1 MEGMMMWKKKI
12 KQKKMQL
19 ILIAIILMVSSCIFA
34 ISVSFTSVVSKYTN
48 DYYRGENIKDIIVQ
62 TYNDDVISKV
72 ESFIEENEPKENDAR
87 KTKGLMVDR
96 QVFLGDENLDL
107 AMANLIIYEGVKTH
121 PWDVVIIKGE
131 KATTPSKGSIWI
143 SKLLADSKNLK
154 IGDKLKIKDGDKYK
168 YLTISALVN
177 DSLVPSSVIGYNNLY
192 INKNDYGDFNG
203 LIKSQYIGYDSSK
216 SGSDATSELISYIGD
231 SVDGVIYDK
240 WITVF
245 AANAGSQIS
254 SGVGL
259 STAILI
265 FIVSIVIIR
274 FVLWNSILKEY
285 KSIGVYKSL
294 GFTSK
299 QIRNM
304 YLKSFG
310 IVGVIAITVGSFSS
324 IWFVNYLVRISVK
337 YIGIYE
343 GGINNFSFIVLTII
357 LMSIVLISN
366 IYLLLRRINKIKPVE
381 AFRIGVT
388 SSKEKFKKSII
399 KEASS
404 PMSMAINDIFKYKK
418 QNLILVTVLS
428 LVIYL
433 SVFLVSVNYSIVN
446 MKDNAW
452 NMFGLLQGDV
462 TLDFPSGEESYNKAL
477 EEIKSDSRV
486 LGVRECSFDVGKIAY
501 IDVSKYN
508 IKNAQIVTYLYDNYD
523 SSEGFNVSIKA
534 GRNPKNKNE
543 IALSEQILKEANL
556 DIGDYIDIKILGE
569 EKSLLITGS
578 YIGMMSNNYN
588 MRMTLDVVPKEI
600 RNSLNNLNLNITL
613 KDKNDYEVF
622 KNEYKDKYEVCSIDT
637 CPSVIVTTSKSV
649 IEIVI
654 PVTTIILLGILLFS
668 ILNIVNLIIMNNT
681 DNRRNNAIMKSLGF
695 SNIYILK
702 RTLYRIM
709 LLTGISSL
717 VGFILNATISK
728 SIFKV
733 AMMGING
740 LMIENGR
747 VITTIIFIVI
757 LTIGATIIS
766 MFSIRKISTVEL
778 MEE

>member
-1 MEGMMMWKKKI
+1 MMMWKKKI
-12 KQKKMQL
+12 KQKKLQL
-19 ILIAIILMVSSCIFA
+19 ILIAIILMVSSSIFA
-34 ISVSFTSVVSKYTN
+34 LSMSFTSTVSKYTN
-48 DYYRGENIKDIIVQ
+48 EYYGGENIKDIVVQ

-72 ESFIEENEPKENDAR
+72 ENFIKEKETNEIDVR
-87 KTKGLMVDR
+87 KTKGLTVDR
-96 QVFLGDENLDL
+96 QVFLEDENLDL
-107 AMANLIIYEGVKTH
+107 GMASLIIYEGMKSH
-121 PWDVVIIKGE
+121 PWDVVVTDGE
-131 KATTPSKGSIWI
+131 KAMTPSKGTIWV
-143 SKLLADSKNLK
+143 SNLLADSKNLK
-154 IGDKLKIKDGDKYK
+154 IGDKIKI
-168 YLTISALVN
+168 N
-177 DSLVPSSVIGYNNLY
+177 DSLVPSSVMGYNNLY
-192 INKNDYGDFNG
+192 VNSNDYGDFNEF
-203 LIKSQYIGYDSSK
+203 IKSQYIGYDSSK
-216 SGSDATSELISYIGD
+216 EGNDATSELISYIGG
-231 SVDGVIYDK
+231 SIDGVIYDK
-240 WITVF
+240 WITIF
-245 AANAGSQIS
+245 AANAGSQIT

-274 FVLWNSILKEY
+274 FVLWNNILKEY

-299 QIRNM
+299 QIRNI

-310 IVGVIAITVGSFSS
+310 IVGVIAITAGSFFS
-324 IWFVNYLVRISVK
+324 IWFINYLVKISIK

-343 GGINNFSFIVLTII
+343 GGINNFSFIVLTVI
-357 LMSIVLISN
+357 LMSFVLISN

-388 SSKEKFKKSII
+388 SSKEKFKKAII
-399 KEASS
+399 RDASS

-418 QNLILVTVLS
+418 QNIIIVTVLS

-433 SVFLVSVNYSIVN
+433 SVFLVSVNYSMIN

-462 TLDFPSGEESYNKAL
+462 TLDFPSGEASYDKAL
-477 EEIKSDSRV
+477 EEIKSDPRV
-486 LGVRECSFDVGKIAY
+486 LGVRACSFDVGKVAY
-501 IDVSKYN
+501 LDVSRYN
-508 IKNAQIVTYLYDNYD
+508 IKNAQVITYLYDNYD
-523 SSEGFNVSIKA
+523 NNHGFNVSIKE

-543 IALSEQILKEANL
+543 IALSEQILKDANL
-556 DIGDYIDIKILGE
+556 DIGDYIDIKVLGE
-569 EKSLLITGS
+569 ERSLLITGK

-600 RNSLNNLNLNITL
+600 RNNLNNLNINITL
-613 KDKNDYEVF
+613 KDKNDYEEF
-622 KNEYKDKYEVCSIDT
+622 KEDYKQKYEVCSIDT
-637 CPSVIVTTSKSV
+637 CPSLIATTSKSV

-681 DNRRNNAIMKSLGF
+681 DNRRNNAIIKSLGF

-709 LLTGISSL
+709 LLIGISSL

-728 SIFKV
+728 SVFKF
-733 AMMGING
+733 AMMGIDG
-740 LMIENGR
+740 LMISNGK
-747 VITTIIFIVI
+747 VISTIVFIEI
-757 LTIGATIIS
+757 LTLGATIIS
-766 MFSIRKISTVEL
+766 MFSIRKISTAEL

>member
-1 MEGMMMWKKKI
+1 MWKKKI
-12 KQKKMQL
+12 KQKKLQL
-19 ILIAIILMVSSCIFA
+19 ILIAIILMVSSSIFA
-34 ISVSFTSVVSKYTN
+34 LSMSFTSTVSKYTN
-48 DYYRGENIKDIIVQ
+48 EYYGGENIKDIVVQ

-72 ESFIEENEPKENDAR
+72 ENFIKEKETNEIDVR
-87 KTKGLMVDR
+87 KTKGLTVDR
-96 QVFLGDENLDL
+96 QVFLEDENLDL
-107 AMANLIIYEGVKTH
+107 GMASLIIYEGMKSH
-121 PWDVVIIKGE
+121 PWDVVVTDGE
-131 KATTPSKGSIWI
+131 KAMTPSKGTIWV
-143 SKLLADSKNLK
+143 SNLLADSKNLK
-154 IGDKLKIKDGDKYK
+154 IGDRIKIKDGDEYK

-177 DSLVPSSVIGYNNLY
+177 DSLVPSSVMGYNNLY
-192 INKNDYGDFNG
+192 INSNDYGDFNEF
-203 LIKSQYIGYDSSK
+203 IKSQYIGYDSSK
-216 SGSDATSELISYIGD
+216 EGNDATSELISYIGG
-231 SVDGVIYDK
+231 SIDGVIYDK
-240 WITVF
+240 WITIF
-245 AANAGSQIS
+245 AANAGSQIT

-274 FVLWNSILKEY
+274 FVLWNNILKEY

-299 QIRNM
+299 QIRNI

-310 IVGVIAITVGSFSS
+310 IVGVIAITAGSFFS
-324 IWFVNYLVRISVK
+324 IWFINYLVKISIK

-343 GGINNFSFIVLTII
+343 GGINNFSFIVLTVI
-357 LMSIVLISN
+357 LMSFVLISN

-388 SSKEKFKKSII
+388 SSKEKFKKAII
-399 KEASS
+399 RDASS

-418 QNLILVTVLS
+418 QNIIIVTVLS

-433 SVFLVSVNYSIVN
+433 SVFLVSVNYSMIN

-462 TLDFPSGEESYNKAL
+462 TLDFPSGEASYDKAL
-477 EEIKSDSRV
+477 EEIKSDPRV
-486 LGVRECSFDVGKIAY
+486 LGVRACSFDVGKVAY
-501 IDVSKYN
+501 LDVSRYN
-508 IKNAQIVTYLYDNYD
+508 IKNAQVITYLYDNYD
-523 SSEGFNVSIKA
+523 NNHGFNVSIKE

-543 IALSEQILKEANL
+543 IALSEQILKDANL
-556 DIGDYIDIKILGE
+556 DIGDYIDIKVLGE
-569 EKSLLITGS
+569 ERLLLITGK

-600 RNSLNNLNLNITL
+600 RNNLNNLNINITL
-613 KDKNDYEVF
+613 KDKNDYEEF
-622 KNEYKDKYEVCSIDT
+622 KEDYKQKYEVCSIDT
-637 CPSVIVTTSKSV
+637 CPSLIATTSKSV

-681 DNRRNNAIMKSLGF
+681 DNRRNNAIIKSLGF

-728 SIFKV
+728 SVFKF
-733 AMMGING
+733 AMMGIDG
-740 LMIENGR
+740 LMISNGK
-747 VITTIIFIVI
+747 VISTIVFIEI
-757 LTIGATIIS
+757 LTLGATIIS
-766 MFSIRKISTVEL
+766 MFSIRKISTAEL

>member
-1 MEGMMMWKKKI
+1 MMWKKKI
-12 KQKKMQL
+12 KQKKLQL
-19 ILIAIILMVSSCIFA
+19 ILIAIILMVSSSIFA
-34 ISVSFTSVVSKYTN
+34 LSMSFTSTVSKYTN
-48 DYYRGENIKDIIVQ
+48 EYYGGENIKDIVVQ

-72 ESFIEENEPKENDAR
+72 ENFIKEKETNEIDVR
-87 KTKGLMVDR
+87 KTKGLTVDR
-96 QVFLGDENLDL
+96 QVFLEDENLDL
-107 AMANLIIYEGVKTH
+107 GMASLIIYEGMKSH
-121 PWDVVIIKGE
+121 PWDVVVTEGE
-131 KATTPSKGSIWI
+131 KAMTPSKGTIWV
-143 SKLLADSKNLK
+143 SNLLADSKNLK
-154 IGDKLKIKDGDKYK
+154 IGDKIKIKDGDEYK

-177 DSLVPSSVIGYNNLY
+177 DSLIPSSVMGYNNLY
-192 INKNDYGDFNG
+192 VNSNDYGYFNEF
-203 LIKSQYIGYDSSK
+203 IKSQYIGYDSSK
-216 SGSDATSELISYIGD
+216 EGNDATSELISYIGG
-231 SVDGVIYDK
+231 SIDGVIYDK
-240 WITVF
+240 WITIF
-245 AANAGSQIS
+245 AANAGGQITS
-254 SGVGL
+254 AVGL

-274 FVLWNSILKEY
+274 FVLWNNILKEY

-299 QIRNM
+299 QIRNI
-304 YLKSFG
+304 YLKGFG
-310 IVGVIAITVGSFSS
+310 IVGIIAITAGSFFS
-324 IWFVNYLVRISVK
+324 IWFINYLVKISIK

-343 GGINNFSFIVLTII
+343 GGINNFNFIFLTII
-357 LMSIVLISN
+357 LMSFVLISN

-399 KEASS
+399 KDASS

-418 QNLILVTVLS
+418 QNLIIVTVLS

-433 SVFLVSVNYSIVN
+433 SVFLVSAKYSMIN

-462 TLDFPSGEESYNKAL
+462 TLDFPSGEASYDKAL
-477 EEIKSDSRV
+477 KEIKSDPRV
-486 LGVRECSFDVGKIAY
+486 LGVRECSFDVGKVAY
-501 IDVSKYN
+501 LDVSRYN
-508 IKNAQIVTYLYDNYD
+508 IKNAQVITYLYDNYD
-523 SSEGFNVSIKA
+523 NNYGFNVSMKE

-543 IALSEQILKEANL
+543 IALSEQILKDANL

-569 EKSLLITGS
+569 ERSLLITGK

-600 RNSLNNLNLNITL
+600 RNNLNNLNINITL

-622 KNEYKDKYEVCSIDT
+622 KNEYKDKYKVCSIDT
-637 CPSVIVTTSKSV
+637 CPSLIATTSKSV

-668 ILNIVNLIIMNNT
+668 ILNIVNLIIINNN
-681 DNRRNNAIMKSLGF
+681 DNRRNNAIIKSLGF
-695 SNIYILK
+695 SNVYILK

-717 VGFILNATISK
+717 VGFILNATTSR
-728 SIFKV
+728 SIFKF
-733 AMMGING
+733 AMMGIDG
-740 LMIENGR
+740 LMISNSK
-747 VITTIIFIVI
+747 VISTIVFIEI

-766 MFSIRKISTVEL
+766 MFSMRKISTVEL

>member
-1 MEGMMMWKKKI
+1 MWKKKI
-12 KQKKMQL
+12 KQKKLQL
-19 ILIAIILMVSSCIFA
+19 ILIAIILMVSSSIFA
-34 ISVSFTSVVSKYTN
+34 LSMSFTSTVSKYTN
-48 DYYRGENIKDIIVQ
+48 EYYGGENIKDIVVQ

-72 ESFIEENEPKENDAR
+72 ENFIKEKETNEIDVR
-87 KTKGLMVDR
+87 KTKGLTVDR
-96 QVFLGDENLDL
+96 QVFLEDENLDL
-107 AMANLIIYEGVKTH
+107 GMASLIIYEGMKSH
-121 PWDVVIIKGE
+121 PWDVVVTEGE
-131 KATTPSKGSIWI
+131 KAMTPSKGTIWV
-143 SKLLADSKNLK
+143 SNLLADSKNLK
-154 IGDKLKIKDGDKYK
+154 IGDKIKIKDGDEYK

-177 DSLVPSSVIGYNNLY
+177 DSLIPSSVMGYNNLY
-192 INKNDYGDFNG
+192 VNSNDYGYFNEF
-203 LIKSQYIGYDSSK
+203 IKSQYIGYDSSK
-216 SGSDATSELISYIGD
+216 EGNDATSELISYIGG
-231 SVDGVIYDK
+231 SIDGVIYDK
-240 WITVF
+240 WITIF
-245 AANAGSQIS
+245 AANAGGQITS
-254 SGVGL
+254 AVGL

-274 FVLWNSILKEY
+274 FVLWNNILKEY

-299 QIRNM
+299 QIRNI
-304 YLKSFG
+304 YLKGFG
-310 IVGVIAITVGSFSS
+310 IVGIIAITAGSFFS
-324 IWFVNYLVRISVK
+324 IWFINYLVKISIK

-343 GGINNFSFIVLTII
+343 GGINNFNFIFLTII
-357 LMSIVLISN
+357 LMSFVLISN

-399 KEASS
+399 KDASS

-418 QNLILVTVLS
+418 QNLIIVTVLS

-433 SVFLVSVNYSIVN
+433 SVFLVSAKYSMIN

-462 TLDFPSGEESYNKAL
+462 TLDFPSGEASYDKAL
-477 EEIKSDSRV
+477 KEIKSDPRV
-486 LGVRECSFDVGKIAY
+486 LGVRECSFDVGKVAY
-501 IDVSKYN
+501 LDVSRYN
-508 IKNAQIVTYLYDNYD
+508 IKNAQVITYLYDNYD
-523 SSEGFNVSIKA
+523 NNYGFNVSIKE

-543 IALSEQILKEANL
+543 IALSEQILKDANL

-569 EKSLLITGS
+569 ERSLLITGK

-600 RNSLNNLNLNITL
+600 RNNLNNLNINITL

-622 KNEYKDKYEVCSIDT
+622 KNEYKDKYKVCSIDT
-637 CPSVIVTTSKSV
+637 CPSLIATTSKSV

-668 ILNIVNLIIMNNT
+668 ILNIVNLIIINNN
-681 DNRRNNAIMKSLGF
+681 DNRRNNAIIKSLGF
-695 SNIYILK
+695 SNAYILK

-717 VGFILNATISK
+717 VGFILNATTSR
-728 SIFKV
+728 SIFKF
-733 AMMGING
+733 AMMGIDG
-740 LMIENGR
+740 LMISNSK
-747 VITTIIFIVI
+747 VISTIVFIEI

-766 MFSIRKISTVEL
+766 MFSMRKISTVEL

>member
-1 MEGMMMWKKKI
+1 M
-12 KQKKMQL
+12 
-19 ILIAIILMVSSCIFA
+19 
-34 ISVSFTSVVSKYTN
+34 
-48 DYYRGENIKDIIVQ
+48 
-62 TYNDDVISKV
+62 
-72 ESFIEENEPKENDAR
+72 
-87 KTKGLMVDR
+87 
-96 QVFLGDENLDL
+96 
-107 AMANLIIYEGVKTH
+107 
-121 PWDVVIIKGE
+121 
-131 KATTPSKGSIWI
+131 
-143 SKLLADSKNLK
+143 
-154 IGDKLKIKDGDKYK
+154 
-168 YLTISALVN
+168 
-177 DSLVPSSVIGYNNLY
+177 GYNNLY
-192 INKNDYGDFNG
+192 IGSNDYDDFNEP
-203 LIKSQYIGYDSSK
+203 IKSEYIGYDSSK
-216 SGSDATSELISYIGD
+216 EGNDATSELISYIGD
-231 SVDGVIYDK
+231 SIDGVIYDK
-240 WITVF
+240 WITIF
-245 AANAGSQIS
+245 AANAGSQITS
-254 SGVGL
+254 AVGL

-274 FVLWNSILKEY
+274 FVLWNNILKEY

-299 QIRNM
+299 QIRNI

-310 IVGVIAITVGSFSS
+310 IVGVIAITAGSFFS
-324 IWFVNYLVRISVK
+324 IWFINYLVKISIK

-357 LMSIVLISN
+357 LMSFVLISN

-388 SSKEKFKKSII
+388 SSKEKFRKSII
-399 KEASS
+399 RDASS

-418 QNLILVTVLS
+418 QNIIIVTVLS

-433 SVFLVSVNYSIVN
+433 SVFLVSVNYSMIN

-462 TLDFPSGEESYNKAL
+462 TLDFPSGEASYDKAL
-477 EEIKSDSRV
+477 EEIKSDPRV
-486 LGVRECSFDVGKIAY
+486 LGVRACSFDVGKVAY
-501 IDVSKYN
+501 LDVSRYN
-508 IKNAQIVTYLYDNYD
+508 IKNAQVITYLYDNYD
-523 SSEGFNVSIKA
+523 NNNGFNVSIKE

-543 IALSEQILKEANL
+543 IALSEQILKDASL

-569 EKSLLITGS
+569 ERSLLITGK

-600 RNSLNNLNLNITL
+600 RNNLNNLNINITL
-613 KDKNDYEVF
+613 KDKNDYEEF
-622 KNEYKDKYEVCSIDT
+622 KEEYKQKYEVCSIDT
-637 CPSVIVTTSKSV
+637 CPSLIATASKSV

-681 DNRRNNAIMKSLGF
+681 DNRRNNAIIKSLGF

-709 LLTGISSL
+709 LLIGISSL

-728 SIFKV
+728 NLFKL
-733 AMMGING
+733 AMMGIDG
-740 LMIENGR
+740 LMIPNGE
-747 VITTIIFIVI
+747 VISTIVFIGI
-757 LTIGATIIS
+757 LTIGSSIIS

-778 MEE
+778 IEE

>member
-1 MEGMMMWKKKI
+1 MWKKKI
-12 KQKKMQL
+12 KQKKLQL
-19 ILIAIILMVSSCIFA
+19 ILIAIILMVSSSIFA
-34 ISVSFTSVVSKYTN
+34 LSMSFTSTVSKYTN
-48 DYYRGENIKDIIVQ
+48 EYYGGENIKDIVVQ

-72 ESFIEENEPKENDAR
+72 ENFIKEKETNEIDVR
-87 KTKGLMVDR
+87 KTKGLTVDR
-96 QVFLGDENLDL
+96 QVFLEDENLDL
-107 AMANLIIYEGVKTH
+107 GMASLIIYEGMKSH
-121 PWDVVIIKGE
+121 PWDVVVTDGE
-131 KATTPSKGSIWI
+131 KAMTPSKGTIWV
-143 SKLLADSKNLK
+143 SNLLADSKNLK
-154 IGDKLKIKDGDKYK
+154 IGDKIKIKDGDEYK

-177 DSLVPSSVIGYNNLY
+177 DSLVPSSVMGYNNLY
-192 INKNDYGDFNG
+192 VNSNDYGDFNEF
-203 LIKSQYIGYDSSK
+203 IKSQYIGYDSSK
-216 SGSDATSELISYIGD
+216 EGNDATSELISYIGG
-231 SVDGVIYDK
+231 SIDGVIYDK
-240 WITVF
+240 WITIF
-245 AANAGSQIS
+245 AANAGSQIT

-274 FVLWNSILKEY
+274 FVLWNNILKEY

-299 QIRNM
+299 QIRNI

-310 IVGVIAITVGSFSS
+310 IVGVIAITAGSFFS
-324 IWFVNYLVRISVK
+324 IWFINYLVKISIK

-343 GGINNFSFIVLTII
+343 GGINNFSFIVLTVI
-357 LMSIVLISN
+357 LMSFVLISN

-388 SSKEKFKKSII
+388 SSKEKFKKAII
-399 KEASS
+399 RDASS

-418 QNLILVTVLS
+418 QNIIIVTVLS

-433 SVFLVSVNYSIVN
+433 SVFLVSVNYSMIN

-462 TLDFPSGEESYNKAL
+462 TLDFPSGEASYDKAL
-477 EEIKSDSRV
+477 EEIKSDPRV
-486 LGVRECSFDVGKIAY
+486 LGVRACSFDVGKVAY
-501 IDVSKYN
+501 LDVSRYN
-508 IKNAQIVTYLYDNYD
+508 IKNAQVITYLYDNYD
-523 SSEGFNVSIKA
+523 NNHGFNVSIKE

-543 IALSEQILKEANL
+543 IALSEQILKDANL
-556 DIGDYIDIKILGE
+556 DIGDYIDIKVLGE
-569 EKSLLITGS
+569 ERSLLITGK

-600 RNSLNNLNLNITL
+600 RNNLNNLNINITL
-613 KDKNDYEVF
+613 KDKNDYEEF
-622 KNEYKDKYEVCSIDT
+622 KEDYKQKYEVCSIDT
-637 CPSVIVTTSKSV
+637 CPSLIATTSKSV

-681 DNRRNNAIMKSLGF
+681 DNRRNNAIIKSLGF

-728 SIFKV
+728 SVFKF
-733 AMMGING
+733 AMMGIDG
-740 LMIENGR
+740 LMISNGK
-747 VITTIIFIVI
+747 VISTIVFIEI
-757 LTIGATIIS
+757 LTLGATIIS
-766 MFSIRKISTVEL
+766 MFSIRKISTAEL

>member
-1 MEGMMMWKKKI
+1 MWKKKI
-12 KQKKMQL
+12 KQKKLQL
-19 ILIAIILMVSSCIFA
+19 ILIAIILMVSSSIFA
-34 ISVSFTSVVSKYTN
+34 LSMSFTSTVSKYTN
-48 DYYRGENIKDIIVQ
+48 DYYEGENIKDIVVQ
-62 TYNDDVISKV
+62 TYNEDVISKV
-72 ESFIEENEPKENDAR
+72 ESFIMEEETNEKDIR
-87 KTKGLMVDR
+87 KTKGLTVDR

-107 AMANLIIYEGVKTH
+107 GMANLIIYEGMKAH
-121 PWDVVIIKGE
+121 PWDVVITEGE
-131 KATTPSKGSIWI
+131 KVTTPSKGTIWV
-143 SKLLADSKNLK
+143 SNLLADSKNLK
-154 IGDKLKIKDGDKYK
+154 IGDKLKIKDGDEYK

-177 DSLVPSSVIGYNNLY
+177 DSVVPSSVVGYNNLY
-192 INKNDYGDFNG
+192 IGSNDYDDFNEP
-203 LIKSQYIGYDSSK
+203 IKSEYIGYDSSK
-216 SGSDATSELISYIGD
+216 EGNDATSELISYIGD
-231 SVDGVIYDK
+231 SIDGVIYDK
-240 WITVF
+240 WITIF
-245 AANAGSQIS
+245 AANAGSQITS
-254 SGVGL
+254 AVGL

-274 FVLWNSILKEY
+274 FVLWNNILKEY

-294 GFTSK
+294 GFTSN
-299 QIRNM
+299 QIRNI

-310 IVGVIAITVGSFSS
+310 IVGIIAITAGSFFS
-324 IWFVNYLVRISVK
+324 ILYINYLVKISIK

-343 GGINNFSFIVLTII
+343 GGINNFSFIVLTIV
-357 LMSIVLISN
+357 LMSFVLISN

-399 KEASS
+399 KDASS

-418 QNLILVTVLS
+418 QNIIIVTVLS

-433 SVFLVSVNYSIVN
+433 SVFLVSVNYSMIN

-462 TLDFPSGEESYNKAL
+462 TLDFPSGEASYDKAL
-477 EEIKSDSRV
+477 EEIKSDPRV
-486 LGVRECSFDVGKIAY
+486 LGVRACSFDVGKVAY
-501 IDVSKYN
+501 LDVSRYN
-508 IKNAQIVTYLYDNYD
+508 IKNAQVITYLYDNYD
-523 SSEGFNVSIKA
+523 NNNGFNVSIKE

-543 IALSEQILKEANL
+543 IALSEQILKDASL

-569 EKSLLITGS
+569 ERSLLITGK

-600 RNSLNNLNLNITL
+600 RNNLNNLNINITL
-613 KDKNDYEVF
+613 KDKNDYEEF
-622 KNEYKDKYEVCSIDT
+622 KEEYKQKYEVCSIDT
-637 CPSVIVTTSKSV
+637 CPSLIATASKSV

-681 DNRRNNAIMKSLGF
+681 DNRRNNAIIKSLGF

-709 LLTGISSL
+709 LLIGISSL

-728 SIFKV
+728 NLFKL
-733 AMMGING
+733 AMMGIDG
-740 LMIENGR
+740 LMIPNGE
-747 VITTIIFIVI
+747 VISTIVFIGI
-757 LTIGATIIS
+757 LTIGSSIIS

-778 MEE
+778 IEE

>member
-1 MEGMMMWKKKI
+1 MWKKKI
-12 KQKKMQL
+12 KQKKLQL
-19 ILIAIILMVSSCIFA
+19 ILIAIILMVSSSIFA
-34 ISVSFTSVVSKYTN
+34 LSMSFTSTVSEYTN
-48 DYYRGENIKDIIVQ
+48 DYYEGENIKDIVVQ
-62 TYNDDVISKV
+62 TYNEDIISKV
-72 ESFIEENEPKENDAR
+72 ESFIMEKETNEIDVR

-96 QVFLGDENLDL
+96 QVFLEDENLDL
-107 AMANLIIYEGVKTH
+107 GMANLIIYEGMKAH
-121 PWDVVIIKGE
+121 PWDVVITEGE
-131 KATTPSKGSIWI
+131 KVTTPSKDTIWV
-143 SKLLADSKNLK
+143 SNLLADSKNLK
-154 IGDKLKIKDGDKYK
+154 IGDKLKIKDGDEYK
-168 YLTISALVN
+168 YLTISAFIN
-177 DSLVPSSVIGYNNLY
+177 DSLVPSSVMGYNNLY
-192 INKNDYGDFNG
+192 ISSDDYDDFNEP
-203 LIKSQYIGYDSSK
+203 IKSEYIGYDSSK
-216 SGSDATSELISYIGD
+216 EGNDATSELISYIGD
-231 SVDGVIYDK
+231 SIDGVIYDK
-240 WITVF
+240 WITIF
-245 AANAGSQIS
+245 AANAGSQIT

-259 STAILI
+259 STSILI
-265 FIVSIVIIR
+265 FIVSVVIIR
-274 FVLWNSILKEY
+274 FVLWNNILKEY

-299 QIRNM
+299 QIRNI

-310 IVGVIAITVGSFSS
+310 IVGIIAITAGSFFS
-324 IWFVNYLVRISVK
+324 IWFINYLVKISIK

-343 GGINNFSFIVLTII
+343 GGINNFSFIVLTIV
-357 LMSIVLISN
+357 LMSFVLISN

-381 AFRIGVT
+381 AFRIGAT

-399 KEASS
+399 KDASS

-418 QNLILVTVLS
+418 QNIIIVTVLS

-433 SVFLVSVNYSIVN
+433 SVFLVSVNYSMIN

-462 TLDFPSGEESYNKAL
+462 TLDFPSGEASYDKAL
-477 EEIKSDSRV
+477 EEIKNDPRV
-486 LGVRECSFDVGKIAY
+486 LGVRECSFDVGKVAY
-501 IDVSKYN
+501 LDVSRYN
-508 IKNAQIVTYLYDNYD
+508 IKNAQVITYLYDNYD
-523 SSEGFNVSIKA
+523 NNHGFNVSIKE

-543 IALSEQILKEANL
+543 IALSEQILKDANL
-556 DIGDYIDIKILGE
+556 DIGDYIDMKILGE
-569 EKSLLITGS
+569 ERSLLITGK

-600 RNSLNNLNLNITL
+600 RNNLNNLNINITL
-613 KDKNDYEVF
+613 KDKNDYEEF
-622 KNEYKDKYEVCSIDT
+622 KEDYKQKYEVCSIDT
-637 CPSVIVTTSKSV
+637 CPSLIATTSKSV

-695 SNIYILK
+695 SNNYILK

-728 SIFKV
+728 SVFKF
-733 AMMGING
+733 AMMGIDG
-740 LMIENGR
+740 LMISNGK
-747 VITTIIFIVI
+747 VISTIVFIEI
-757 LTIGATIIS
+757 LTLGATIIS